1 VCVSEGCGRSLKSNH
16 PREMT
21 VYDEDYFEKA
31 LSGVESVDLKG
42 LLMGDAGASALANVL
57 RRNRTVSWLD
67 LQYNR
72 IGPEVS

>member
-1 VCVSEGCGRSLKSNH
+1 
-16 PREMT
+16 MT